1 MNNVMRKEKFIES
14 LSHFDLPFYIL
25 LTNKER
31 QKTMAV
37 RILVVDDEADIV
49 RMLKYNLEKE
59 GYEVATA
66 NNGRAAIEKAHAR
79 PDLIVLDV
87 MMPQMDGWEVIRQL
101 KRTPETASIPVL
113 FLTAKGTE
121 IDEVLGL
128 ELGADDYIVKPIS
141 PRKLLARIKTAL
153 RKKNVS
159 ADAAEQETILHIQN
173 LVINLPNY
181 SVKIDKEEVFLP
193 KKEFEVLAYLAQ
205 HRGRVVTR
213 ESLLNRIWGDGVI
226 VVDRTI
232 DVHVRK
238 IREKLGKYA
247 DFIETVKG
255 VGYRFK
261 DDE

>member
-1 MNNVMRKEKFIES
+1 
-14 LSHFDLPFYIL
+14 
-25 LTNKER
+25 
-31 QKTMAV
+31 MAI

-59 GYEVATA
+59 GYEVVTA
-66 NNGRAAIEKAHAR
+66 GNGKAALEKAHTR

-101 KRTPETASIPVL
+101 KRTQDTASIPVL

-153 RKKNVS
+153 RKKDAS
-159 ADAAEQETILHIQN
+159 AGSEQETILHIQN
-173 LVINLPNY
+173 ILINLPNY

-213 ESLLNRIWGDGVI
+213 ESLLDRIWGQGVI

-247 DFIETVKG
+247 DLIETVKG

>member
-1 MNNVMRKEKFIES
+1 
-14 LSHFDLPFYIL
+14 
-25 LTNKER
+25 
-31 QKTMAV
+31 MAI

-59 GYEVATA
+59 GYEVVTA
-66 NNGRAAIEKAHAR
+66 NNGKAAIEKARTH

-101 KRTPETASIPVL
+101 KRTQDTASIPVL

-128 ELGADDYIVKPIS
+128 ELGADDYIIKPIS

-153 RKKNVS
+153 RKK
-159 ADAAEQETILHIQN
+159 DASFGSEQEDILRIQN
-173 LVINLPNY
+173 IVINLPNY

-213 ESLLNRIWGDGVI
+213 ESLLNRIWGEGVI

-232 DVHVRK
+232 DVHIRK

-247 DFIETVKG
+247 DLIETVKG

>member
-1 MNNVMRKEKFIES
+1 
-14 LSHFDLPFYIL
+14 
-25 LTNKER
+25 
-31 QKTMAV
+31 MAV

-59 GYEVATA
+59 GYEVITA
-66 NNGRAAIEKAHAR
+66 SNGKAAIEKAHTR

-101 KRTPETASIPVL
+101 KRTQDTASIPVL

-128 ELGADDYIVKPIS
+128 ELGADDYIIKPIS

-153 RKKNVS
+153 RKKDTS
-159 ADAAEQETILHIQN
+159 AGSEQEAVLRIQN

-213 ESLLNRIWGDGVI
+213 ESLLNRIWGESVI

>member
-1 MNNVMRKEKFIES
+1 
-14 LSHFDLPFYIL
+14 
-25 LTNKER
+25 
-31 QKTMAV
+31 MAV

-59 GYEVATA
+59 GYDVLTA
-66 NNGRAAIEKAHAR
+66 SNGKAALEKAHTS

-101 KRTPETASIPVL
+101 KRAPETASIPVL

-141 PRKLLARIKTAL
+141 PRKLIARIKTAL
-153 RKKNVS
+153 RKKNAA
-159 ADAAEQETILHIQN
+159 ADAAEQEPILKIQN
-173 LVINLPNY
+173 MIINLPNY
-181 SVKIDKEEVFLP
+181 SVKIEKEDVFLP

-213 ESLLNRIWGDGVI
+213 ESLLNQIWGNDVI

-247 DFIETVKG
+247 EYIETVKG

-261 DDE
+261 DEP

>member
-1 MNNVMRKEKFIES
+1 
-14 LSHFDLPFYIL
+14 
-25 LTNKER
+25 
-31 QKTMAV
+31 MAV

-59 GYEVATA
+59 GYEVISAS
-66 NNGRAAIEKAHAR
+66 NGKAALEKAHSR

-101 KRTPETASIPVL
+101 KRTQDTASIPVM

-141 PRKLLARIKTAL
+141 PRKLIARIKTAL

-159 ADAAEQETILHIQN
+159 ADSSKQEDILRIQN
-173 LVINLPNY
+173 IVINLPNY

-247 DFIETVKG
+247 DLIETVKG

>member
-1 MNNVMRKEKFIES
+1 
-14 LSHFDLPFYIL
+14 
-25 LTNKER
+25 
-31 QKTMAV
+31 MAI

-59 GYEVATA
+59 GYEVMTA
-66 NNGRAAIEKAHAR
+66 GNGKAAIEKAHTR

-101 KRTPETASIPVL
+101 KRTQDTASIPVL

-128 ELGADDYIVKPIS
+128 ELGADDYIIKPIS

-153 RKKNVS
+153 RKKDAS
-159 ADAAEQETILHIQN
+159 AGLEQETILHIQN
-173 LVINLPNY
+173 IVINLPNY

-213 ESLLNRIWGDGVI
+213 ELLLNRIWGDGVI

-247 DFIETVKG
+247 ELIETVKG